1 MTPRYLRPRTPDDPG
16 GVTPMSHD
24 PAYDWCRICRRPLT
38 VGLACPHLSLD
49 GGLEASQ

>member
-1 MTPRYLRPRTPDDPG
+1 
-16 GVTPMSHD
+16 MSHD
-24 PAYDWCRICRRPLT
+24 PAYDWCRICRRPIT